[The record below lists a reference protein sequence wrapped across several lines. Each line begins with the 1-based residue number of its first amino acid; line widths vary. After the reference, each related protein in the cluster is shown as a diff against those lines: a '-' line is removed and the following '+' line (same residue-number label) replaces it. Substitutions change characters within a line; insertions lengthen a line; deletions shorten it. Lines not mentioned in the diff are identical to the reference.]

1 MITFRSVL
9 AGLVISTA
17 AVAFSASARA
27 DFIIDLTPVG
37 QTVNFDDTALFTAG
51 TTFTGLSGLQ
61 TINFVSNVNV
71 STANGAAAINAIST
85 PITSLT
91 ITPQDGT
98 AFNLFS
104 FRGALNGN
112 ENENIF
118 VTVTDQHNTDFA
130 FLITDNGN
138 FTRIGVEG
146 ILGETIKQIV
156 ITGQGFDDFKQ
167 LGFGFEPNVSA
178 VPEASTWA
186 MMILGFA
193 GVGFTAYRRKR
204 QTALRLV

>member
-9 AGLVISTA
+9 AGLLISTA

-27 DFIIDLTPVG
+27 DFLIDLTPVD
-37 QTVNFDDTALFTAG
+37 QSVNFDDTALFTAG

-112 ENENIF
+112 QNENIF
-118 VTVTDQHNTDFA
+118 VTVTDQHDTNFQ

-156 ITGQGFDDFKQ
+156 ITGQGFDYFKQ
-167 LGFGFEPNVSA
+167 LGFGYEPSVAA